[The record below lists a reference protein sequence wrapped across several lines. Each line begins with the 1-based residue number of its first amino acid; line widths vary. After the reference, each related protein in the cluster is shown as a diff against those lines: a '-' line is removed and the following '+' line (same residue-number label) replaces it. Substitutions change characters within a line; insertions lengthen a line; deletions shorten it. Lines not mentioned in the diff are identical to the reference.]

1 MTKEKPVVLA
11 VDDTPENL
19 DVVKGILTPE
29 YKVKVATNGSMAL
42 KIAEKQPPD
51 IILLDIM
58 MPEMDGYEVCRQLKS
73 NPGTSDIPVIFLTA
87 KDQTDDE
94 AKGFDL
100 GAADYITKPVNPPIL
115 HARVKTHL
123 SLKQSMDALAN
134 TKKRME
140 DELNIGRDIQIGMLP
155 IDFPVS
161 PHFSLDASMQA
172 AKELGG
178 DFYDFFPMGDNE
190 YVFCVADVSDKGVAS
205 ALFMSV
211 TKAFIKSRSREVNS
225 TSEVVTWVNNE
236 IAQGNDSCMF
246 ITLFIA
252 ILDTSTG
259 QVRYTNAGHNP
270 PYVRKA
276 NGEVLCITDHHGPM
290 VGAMGGID
298 YGETTLQLNRGDS
311 MVLFTD
317 GVTEAM
323 NHDKELYGESRLEA
337 LLEAS
342 QSGAPQELVKDIR
355 DAVRT
360 HAAGADQ
367 SDDITILVFN
377 YTGD

>member
-1 MTKEKPVVLA
+1 
-11 VDDTPENL
+11 
-19 DVVKGILTPE
+19 
-29 YKVKVATNGSMAL
+29 
-42 KIAEKQPPD
+42 
-51 IILLDIM
+51 
-58 MPEMDGYEVCRQLKS
+58 
-73 NPGTSDIPVIFLTA
+73 
-87 KDQTDDE
+87 
-94 AKGFDL
+94 
-100 GAADYITKPVNPPIL
+100 
-115 HARVKTHL
+115 
-123 SLKQSMDALAN
+123 
-134 TKKRME
+134 
-140 DELNIGRDIQIGMLP
+140 MLP